1 MNERRSFI
9 ERLFEADFMPHGHC
23 FLWNPE
29 VLWMHVISDAVTAVS
44 YLSIPVALLVVHRR
58 RRDLAEAR
66 VLALFAA
73 FIFLCGL
80 SHI

>member
-23 FLWNPE
+23 FLCNPE

-44 YLSIPVALLVVHRR
+44 YLSIPVALPRKR
-58 RRDLAEAR
+58 KTRPPYSSG
-66 VLALFAA
+66 AA
-73 FIFLCGL
+73 TMT
-80 SHI
+80 SS